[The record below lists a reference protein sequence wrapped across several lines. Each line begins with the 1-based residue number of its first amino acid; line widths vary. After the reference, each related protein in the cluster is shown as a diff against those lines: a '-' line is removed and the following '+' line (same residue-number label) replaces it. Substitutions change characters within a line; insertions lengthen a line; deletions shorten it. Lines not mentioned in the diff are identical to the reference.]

1 MTEITRDTE
10 LTPEL
15 IKELKNTYK
24 KLYKTTLEGDVYIWH
39 KLSRQDYKKLMKD
52 YEEVDNQSERLWA
65 REEEACRLSVVYP
78 CKEVLE
84 EAMNNTAGMATMLTK
99 KKNKHY
105 GIKVAEKKEEV

>member
-1 MTEITRDTE
+1 MIEITRDTE

-39 KLSRQDYKKLMKD
+39 KLSRQDYKKWMKD

-84 EAMNNTAGMATMLTK
+84 EAMNNTAGMATMLSEEI
-99 KKNKHY
+99 Y
-105 GIKVAEKKEEV
+105 ERSGFKVAEKTEEV